1 MKPIVLLIAFFCS
14 SLMTAQNFSKEWKE
28 IYQLEKEGSYKTLK
42 TNVDALYRKAHQS
55 KNETE
60 KAKAVL
66 FQMKLENVLEETNYQ
81 KKVDRL
87 HKELADSKGIY
98 KEVYRWYYIKTLM
111 SAYDSRQFYLYRN
124 SLVETTTTQLPKDI
138 DLWSKDHFKN
148 VVNEQVNL
156 LFKEESL
163 LKQTKVSTIKEL
175 IDYDQIDN
183 NLNQSVYEFFAINF
197 INDYA
202 NNSSFIR
209 GLGNEF
215 NRFDGSFSQQK
226 IIFPPKSDDLKNE
239 LSKKAVELFQQLE
252 KFYLSANQN
261 KALDKIRYLRFDK
274 LVSDKSAEGTAFQDL
289 GKNLS
294 TTFYKNR
301 WYADYAIKLS
311 KEANKTDKKDYYER
325 ALKAIAE
332 VKKNKHENDQLETI
346 QLLENDIKEKGVAV
360 SLKKEVYEGEPVKY
374 RISYKNI
381 DSVHLA
387 YYDFSKHTVLNDSVY
402 QLVIK
407 NQQPLKIISHVLPKD
422 VPYFQTSTEILGA
435 PFPLGSYLLVTY
447 SDTKDL
453 ENFHYQRINT
463 FQTTNVS
470 VFTKNINSETSAL
483 YVVHPKTGKPYEKVV
498 VRFKNKSYVTDE
510 SGKVI
515 VPNKTEYTNNEV
527 IVYLKNEIHKTN
539 LYVDSYGQY
548 ISKDDTKRDAK
559 IDLFTDRSIYR
570 PGQEVHFKG
579 ILYLKEKEGN
589 SVLENKSFQV
599 ILEDDNGDEL
609 NKIVVTT
616 NKLGAF
622 SGTFL
627 LPKSIA
633 TGEFSI
639 ALEELDEYRDKKE
652 EQFWEDI
659 RFPDERFDYRVEEY
673 KRPTF
678 DVTLEEIKQNV
689 FYDEKVTIKGK
700 ANSLAGGAIANAKV
714 KLEINSSYY
723 DNETYQS
730 KKIIDIKEELLTN
743 EQGAF
748 EYTFT
753 IPSDSIGKILK
764 EKITTN
770 YVNYS
775 VEVTDTAGEVREDEG
790 YFTVANTNH
799 RLTIYKYGIV
809 KTDEPL
815 NVSIKSFTHN
825 NEFSPV
831 TGTVK
836 IYQTLPNP
844 KFYGNRPWS
853 LPELTS
859 IDETTFRKLFP
870 YETYTKNDNEP
881 LEQKLVYEGTYTTQ
895 KNKDFELDIKNWK
908 TGAYQLEFE
917 VLDEKSGLPVESYTN
932 FDIKN
937 AEEKLATNQNFTVTN
952 HSKSNKNQ
960 LILETNSLYD
970 NVWLYVEYF
979 DRDATVQSKQFI
991 IKKGSQLIK
1000 IPLANSTENETISY
1014 NWFFLKEQQLYSD
1027 NGSYTIEQDKKE
1039 DEEWLVEWQSW
1050 NDKLNPAQQYQ
1061 WKLLLKNAKTNK
1073 AFQGEFLAS
1082 MYDASLDL
1090 LIDEWDRDEQS
1101 WITNSQKLNDYTYV
1115 SFSSPEKKDMI
1126 QHNYL
1131 YGSNFGTSNIHF
1143 YWNTWNY
1150 FGYDFS
1156 NRTNYTD
1163 YYSQLPVDIRNNTAD
1178 FYQIEL
1184 RDEKTG
1190 AFISNAMIFNF
1201 KNANQTTTNED
1212 GFAKVLGEKSVL
1224 IGVVALGYEEQRLEL
1239 KKGLTVIHLQPK
1251 EDGISETSYNRLN
1264 EQIKTFDRI
1273 YKYYIER
1280 VEGFSDILD
1289 DEKIFTNKVLQYDKS
1304 IEVDVTIPEQ
1314 IINNGVVKEITGIV
1328 KTQDGDPIPGATV
1341 LLLGTNFGTETND
1354 DGIYRLKVSTGDL
1367 IQATYEGFKSE
1378 RRYVQDSNVLN
1389 FILIEDESGVLN
1401 EIVVD
1406 TYRTT
1411 SKPKSNVAA
1420 STVSS
1425 KTIEGRPNANFIQT
1439 LQGQVPGLNIS
1450 TDSGQPGSGI
1460 TVILR
1465 GLGSITDNS
1474 NKPLVILDGVPVSDT
1489 NLSLLQSDIYDITV
1503 LKDAD
1508 AMALYG
1514 NRGASGVIVITT
1526 KKAQEAA
1533 AHLDI
1538 PLRRNLNETA
1548 FFYPHLQTNK
1558 DGEVIIDFTAPEAL
1572 TKWKFRGLAHNK
1584 STDYIYIETLSRTQK
1599 DVMIQ
1604 PNMPRF
1610 VRETD
1615 EVVLK
1620 ARVSNTTAQPLNAT
1634 AMLRLFNTITG
1645 EDLTDKVIKTEAL
1658 VPVIIEGLSAN
1669 TVSWTV
1675 QVPKNIEGLQYRI
1688 SVQSGNFTDG
1698 EESVIPVLSNRQ
1710 LVTETVPIWQLA
1722 NENKTYQLTN
1732 LIENESKTLENHQL
1746 KIEVSN
1752 NATWLMMQSLPYL
1765 FDYPHQCSEQLF
1777 AKYFANV
1784 IASNILENSPSMQ
1797 QLVKEWKEHP
1807 KSKLEEN
1814 EELKQIL
1821 LQETPWMKDLVS
1833 NEEQKAQF
1841 AHYFDVNRLDDEAE
1855 KIEDILTERQLP
1867 SGALPWFSGG
1877 NENRFITEHILITA
1891 AQLKN
1896 LGINNPLLDNNEG
1909 LINKAH
1915 RYLDIQF
1922 EKKFKDKQ
1930 EASFS
1935 EVIDYAFVKSYYKDS
1950 FAVSKENQTRID
1962 GRLTELKKDWVK
1974 LSLYDKAR
1982 LALILHRKGD
1992 KAWAKQI
1999 INQLE
2004 ESSVIDETYGMYW
2017 KENANKNYYYYN
2029 AAEVQALI
2037 IEAYKETEMS
2047 QDKIQ
2052 RLTAWL
2058 LSQKLQSNWGS
2069 TKATTQSLY
2078 AFLLSQ
2084 QDTKPEKGSVQ
2095 IQVGNEKLDAGKAT
2109 ETEQQIGIYAYQWI
2123 GDEVKNNM
2131 GKMEVKNTTS
2141 QPVFGGI
2148 YWQYFEDMSE
2158 IKSSENGLLNISRN
2172 YYIEDN
2178 DNKWDLVTAETQLT
2192 LGQKVKVRIEVEA
2205 VRDMSFVHIK
2215 DVRPATFE
2223 PVDVLSGYHYKN
2235 GLGYYQSTRDVATH
2249 FFVDTLNKGK
2259 YVLEYEVRLNNIG
2272 MFTSGIS
2279 TIQSMYAP
2287 EHSGNSESKDI
2298 RVK

>member
-1 MKPIVLLIAFFCS
+1 MKSVVFLVTLFCTSLL
-14 SLMTAQNFSKEWKE
+14 TAQNFSKEWKE

-42 TNVDALYRKAHQS
+42 TNVDALYKKAHQS
-55 KNETE
+55 KNEAE

-87 HKELADSKGIY
+87 QKELADSKGIY
-98 KEVYRWYYIKTLM
+98 KEVYRWYYIKTIL
-111 SAYDSRQFYLYRN
+111 SAYDSKQSYWRRN
-124 SLVETTTTQLPKDI
+124 SLVTATTAELPKDI
-138 DLWSKDHFKN
+138 DLWSKEQYQQ
-148 VVNEQVNL
+148 VVLEEAEL

-163 LKQTKVSTIKEL
+163 LKQTKVSAIKDL
-175 IDYDQIDN
+175 IDYDYIDN

-202 NNSSFIR
+202 YNSYLVR
-209 GLGNEF
+209 PLQEEF
-215 NRFDGSFSQQK
+215 NSFDASFSQQK
-226 IIFPPKSDDLKNE
+226 IVFPPKSDDLKSE
-239 LSKKAVELFQQLE
+239 LGKKAIELFQKLE
-252 KFYLSANQN
+252 QHYIATNQN
-261 KALDKIRYLRFDK
+261 KALDKIRYLRFEKFAD
-274 LVSDKSAEGTAFQDL
+274 DQSAEGTAFQDL

-294 TTFYKNR
+294 TNFYKNR

-325 ALKAIAE
+325 SLKAIAE
-332 VKKNKHENDQLETI
+332 VKKNKHENDQLENV
-346 QLLENDIKEKGVAV
+346 QLLENDIKQKEFSV
-360 SLKKEVYEGEPVKY
+360 SLKKEVYEGEPAKY
-374 RISYKNI
+374 RIDYKNI

-387 YYDFSKHTVLNDSVY
+387 YYDFSKHAVLNDSVY
-402 QLVIK
+402 QLVVK

-422 VPYFQTSTEILGA
+422 LPYFQTSTEILGA
-435 PFPLGSYLLVTY
+435 QFPLGTYLLVAY
-447 SDTKDL
+447 SETKDL
-453 ENFHYQRINT
+453 ESFHYQRINT

-470 VFTKNINSETSAL
+470 IFTKNIDNETSAL

-498 VRFKNKSYVTDE
+498 VRFKNKSFVTDE
-510 SGKVI
+510 LGKII
-515 VPNKTEYTNNEV
+515 VPNKTEYGTDNTV
-527 IVYLKNEIHKTN
+527 AVYLKNETYKTN

-548 ISKDDTKRDAK
+548 ISIQNVKREAK
-559 IDLFTDRSIYR
+559 IDLFTDRTIYR

-579 ILYLKEKEGN
+579 ILYLKEKQGN
-589 SVLENKSFQV
+589 SVLVNKSFQA
-599 ILEDDNGDEL
+599 ILEDDNGDEI
-609 NKIVVTT
+609 NKITLTT
-616 NKLGAF
+616 NELGGF

-639 ALEELDEYRDKKE
+639 SIEELDEYADENE
-652 EQFWEDI
+652 EQFWKDI
-659 RFPDERFDYRVEEY
+659 LFPDETFDYRVEEY

-678 DVTLEEIKQNV
+678 DVELEAIKYNV
-689 FYDEKVTIKGK
+689 YFDEKVTIKGK

-714 KLEINSSYY
+714 KLRINSSYY

-730 KKIIDIKEELLTN
+730 KKIIDIQEELLTN

-753 IPSDSIGKILK
+753 IPSDSIGNILK
-764 EKITTN
+764 EKIITN
-770 YVNYS
+770 YVNYFI
-775 VEVTDTAGEVREDEG
+775 EVTDTAGEVREYDRR
-790 YFTVANTNH
+790 FTVANTNH
-799 RLTIYKYGIV
+799 RLSIYKYNTA

-836 IYQTLPNP
+836 IYQTLPNST
-844 KFYGNRPWS
+844 FYGNRPWS

-870 YETYTKNDNEP
+870 YETYTEKDNEP
-881 LEQKLVYEGTYTTQ
+881 LERKLVYEGTYTTQ
-895 KNKDFELDIKNWK
+895 KDKDFELDIKNWK
-908 TGAYQLEFE
+908 TGAYQLAFE
-917 VLDEKSGLPVESYTN
+917 ILDEKSGLSVKSSTN

-937 AEEKLATNQNFTVTN
+937 AEEKLATNKNVAVTN

-979 DRDATVQSKQFI
+979 DRDATVQSKQFLV
-991 IKKGSQLIK
+991 KKGSQLIK

-1014 NWFFLKEQQLYSD
+1014 NWFFMKEQQLYSD
-1027 NGSYTIEQDKKE
+1027 KGSYTIEQEKKE
-1039 DEEWLVEWQSW
+1039 DEKWLVEWQSW

-1090 LIDEWDRDEQS
+1090 LIDEWDRDEKS

-1131 YGSNFGTSNIHF
+1131 YGSDFGASNIHF

-1150 FGYDFS
+1150 FGYNFS

-1163 YYSQLPVDIRNNTAD
+1163 YYSQLPVDILNNTAD
-1178 FYQIEL
+1178 FYQIEV
-1184 RDEKTG
+1184 RDEKTE

-1212 GFAKVLGEKSVL
+1212 GFAKVLGEKSQL

-1239 KKGLTVIHLQPK
+1239 KKGLTVIHLHPK
-1251 EDGISETSYNRLN
+1251 EGGISEISYNRLN
-1264 EQIKTFDRI
+1264 EQIKIFDRI

-1314 IINNGVVKEITGIV
+1314 IISDGVIKEITGIV
-1328 KTQDGDPIPGATV
+1328 RTQDGEPIPGATV
-1341 LLLGTNFGTETND
+1341 MKLGSNIESDTD
-1354 DGIYRLKVSTGDL
+1354 DNGIYRFKASNGDL

-1401 EIVVD
+1401 DIVVD
-1406 TYRTT
+1406 TYRTV
-1411 SKPKSNVAA
+1411 SKSQSAVAA
-1420 STVSS
+1420 ST
-1425 KTIEGRPNANFIQT
+1425 TT
-1439 LQGQVPGLNIS
+1439 S
-1450 TDSGQPGSGI
+1450 T
-1460 TVILR
+1460 T
-1465 GLGSITDNS
+1465 TY
-1474 NKPLVILDGVPVSDT
+1474 GV
-1489 NLSLLQSDIYDITV
+1489 QSV
-1503 LKDAD
+1503 EDAH
-1508 AMALYG
+1508 
-1514 NRGASGVIVITT
+1514 
-1526 KKAQEAA
+1526 KE
-1533 AHLDI
+1533 I
-1538 PLRRNLNETA
+1538 PLRKNLNETA
-1548 FFYPHLQTNK
+1548 FFYPHLQTNDK
-1558 DGEVIIDFTAPEAL
+1558 GEIVIDFTAPEAL
-1572 TKWKFRGLAHNK
+1572 TQWKFRGLAHNK

-1610 VRETD
+1610 VREID
-1615 EVVLK
+1615 EIVLK

-1645 EDLTDKVIKTEAL
+1645 EDLSAQIIKTEAL

-1675 QVPKNIEGLQYRI
+1675 QIPKNIEGLQYRI

-1732 LIENESKTLENHQL
+1732 LLENASATLENHQL
-1746 KIEVSN
+1746 RIDVSN
-1752 NATWLMMQSLPYL
+1752 NATWLMMQSLSYL
-1765 FDYPHQCSEQLF
+1765 LDYPHQCSEQLF
-1777 AKYFANV
+1777 ARYFANV
-1784 IASNILENSPSMQ
+1784 IASNVLENNPSIQ
-1797 QLVKEWKEHP
+1797 QLVKEWKENP

-1814 EELKQIL
+1814 EELKEIL

-1833 NEEQKAQF
+1833 DEEQKAQF
-1841 AHYFDVNRLDDEAE
+1841 AHYFDVNRLDDEAQ
-1855 KIEDILTERQLP
+1855 KIEDLLTERQMP

-1877 NENRFITEHILITA
+1877 NENPYITAHILVTI

-1896 LGINNPLLDNNEG
+1896 LGIRNPFLNNTEG
-1909 LINKAH
+1909 FINKAH
-1915 RYLDIQF
+1915 RYLDVQF
-1922 EKKFKDKQ
+1922 EKKFQNKQ
-1930 EASFS
+1930 ELSFS

-1950 FAVSKENQTRID
+1950 FAVSKENQARID
-1962 GRLTELKKDWVK
+1962 RRLEALKKDWVK
-1974 LSLYDKAR
+1974 LPLYDKAR
-1982 LALILHRKGD
+1982 LILVLHRKD
-1992 KAWAKQI
+1992 ESNWAKKI

-2017 KENANKNYYYYN
+2017 KENLSENYYYYN

-2037 IEAYKETEMS
+2037 IEAYKETEMP
-2047 QDKIQ
+2047 QEKIQ
-2052 RLTAWL
+2052 RLNVWL
-2058 LSQKLQSNWGS
+2058 LSQKLQTDWGT

-2078 AFLLSQ
+2078 ALILGQ
-2084 QDTKPEKGSVQ
+2084 QDVNLEQGSIQ
-2095 IQVGNEKLDAGKAT
+2095 IQAGNEKINISKAT
-2109 ETEQQIGIYAYQWI
+2109 ETEQQIGNYSYRWT
-2123 GDEVKNNM
+2123 GEEVKPSM
-2131 GKMEVKNTTS
+2131 GKIEVKNTTS
-2141 QPVFGGI
+2141 QPVFGGV
-2148 YWQYFEDMSE
+2148 YWQYFEDMST
-2158 IKSSENGLLNISRN
+2158 IKNSQDGLLNISRN
-2172 YYIEDN
+2172 YYIEN
-2178 DNKWDLVTAETQLT
+2178 KEGKWDLVTAETKLI
-2192 LGQKVKVRIEVEA
+2192 LGQKVKVRIEIEA
-2205 VRDMSFVHIK
+2205 TRDMSFVHIK

-2235 GLGYYQSTRDVATH
+2235 GLGYYQSTRDAATH
-2249 FFVDTLNKGK
+2249 FFVDMLTKGK

-2272 MFTSGIS
+2272 TFTSGIS

-2287 EHSGNSESKDI
+2287 EHSGHSDGTI
-2298 RVK
+2298 VKVKE

>member
-14 SLMTAQNFSKEWKE
+14 TLMTAQNFSKEWKE

-87 HKELADSKGIY
+87 QKELADNKGIY

-111 SAYDSRQFYLYRN
+111 AAYDSRQFYWYRN

-332 VKKNKHENDQLETI
+332 VKKNKHENDQLETV
-346 QLLENDIKEKGVAV
+346 QLLENDIKEKEFAV

-381 DSVHLA
+381 DSLHLA

-422 VPYFQTSTEILGA
+422 IPYFQTSTEILGTQ
-435 PFPLGSYLLVTY
+435 FPLGSYLLVTY

-483 YVVHPKTGKPYEKVV
+483 YVVHPKTGKAYEKVV
-498 VRFKNKSYVTDE
+498 LRFKNKSYVTDE

-527 IVYLKNEIHKTN
+527 IVYLKNEIYKTN
-539 LYVDSYGQY
+539 LHVDSYGQY
-548 ISKDDTKRDAK
+548 ISKDDAKREAK
-559 IDLFTDRSIYR
+559 IDLFSDRSIYR

-639 ALEELDEYRDKKE
+639 SLEELDEYTDKKE

-700 ANSLAGGAIANAKV
+700 ANSLAGGAIASAKV

-753 IPSDSIGKILK
+753 ISSDSIGNILK

-825 NEFSPV
+825 SEFSPV

-917 VLDEKSGLPVESYTN
+917 VLDEKSGLPVESSTN

-937 AEEKLATNQNFTVTN
+937 AEEKLATNKNVAVTN

-979 DRDATVQSKQFI
+979 DSDATVQSKQFS

-1014 NWFFLKEQQLYSD
+1014 NWFFMKEQQLYSD
-1027 NGSYTIEQDKKE
+1027 KGSYIIEQEKKG
-1039 DEEWLVEWQSW
+1039 DEKWLVEWQSW

-1090 LIDEWDRDEQS
+1090 LIENGWGSS
-1101 WITNSQKLNDYTYV
+1101 WRTNSDKINNYAYV
-1115 SFSSPEKKDMI
+1115 SFSSPRKSNGV
-1126 QHNYL
+1126 QQNYL
-1131 YGSNFGTSNIHF
+1131 YGSNFYNNINF

-1156 NRTNYTD
+1156 NSSYYND
-1163 YYSQLPVDIRNNTAD
+1163 YYHYVPEEIQNNTGTY
-1178 FYQIEL
+1178 FQVEV
-1184 RDEKTG
+1184 RDAKTG
-1190 AFISNAMIFNF
+1190 NYISNAMLFNF
-1201 KNANQTTTNED
+1201 KNAEQVETNED
-1212 GFAKVLGEKSVL
+1212 GFARILGEKTVL
-1224 IGVVALGYEEQRLEL
+1224 MGVVALGYEEQRLEL
-1239 KKGLTVIHLQPK
+1239 KKGMTVIHLRPK
-1251 EDGISETSYNRLN
+1251 EDGISETSYDDLFKVKKAWYGIYYHYLN
-1264 EQIKTFDRI
+1264 NVADASKSVQ
-1273 YKYYIER
+1273 
-1280 VEGFSDILD
+1280 
-1289 DEKIFTNKVLQYDKS
+1289 DEVRFMET
-1304 IEVDVTIPEQ
+1304 
-1314 IINNGVVKEITGIV
+1314 IV
-1328 KTQDGDPIPGATV
+1328 KKDEATK
-1341 LLLGTNFGTETND
+1341 TYQMDFD
-1354 DGIYRLKVSTGDL
+1354 DDISSWED
-1367 IQATYEGFKSE
+1367 QEGNL
-1378 RRYVQDSNVLN
+1378 D
-1389 FILIEDESGVLN
+1389 

-1420 STVSS
+1420 STVTSR
-1425 KTIEGRPNANFIQT
+1425 TIEGRPNASFIQT

-1450 TDSGQPGSGI
+1450 TGSGEPGSDGT

-1465 GLGSITDNS
+1465 GLGSMTDGS
-1474 NKPLVILDGVPVSDT
+1474 NKPLVILDGVPVSEAQ
-1489 NLSLLQSDIYDITV
+1489 LSLLQSDIYDITV
-1503 LKDAD
+1503 LKDTEAITI
-1508 AMALYG
+1508 YG
-1514 NRGASGVIVITT
+1514 NRGANGVIVITT
-1526 KKAQEAA
+1526 NKAQQAA
-1533 AHLDI
+1533 EHLEI
-1538 PLRRNLNETA
+1538 PLRKNLNETA
-1548 FFYPHLQTNK
+1548 FFYPHLQTNDK
-1558 DGEVIIDFTAPEAL
+1558 GEIVIDFTAPEAL
-1572 TKWKFRGLAHNK
+1572 TQWKFRGLAHNK

-1645 EDLTDKVIKTEAL
+1645 EDLTDKIIKTEPL
-1658 VPVIIEGLSAN
+1658 VSVIIEELSAN

-1675 QVPKNIEGLQYRI
+1675 QIPKNTEGLQYRI

-1710 LVTETVPIWQLA
+1710 LITETLPIWQLA
-1722 NENKTYQLTN
+1722 NENKSYQLTN

-1752 NATWLMMQSLPYL
+1752 NATWLMMQSFPYL

-1784 IASNILENSPSMQ
+1784 IASNILENSPSIQ
-1797 QLVKEWKEHP
+1797 QLVKEWKENP

-1877 NENRFITEHILITA
+1877 NENRYITEHILVTA

-1896 LGINNPLLDNNEG
+1896 LGINNPLLNNKEG

-1915 RYLDIQF
+1915 RYLDLQF
-1922 EKKFKDKQ
+1922 EKKFQNKQ

-1950 FAVSKENQTRID
+1950 FAVSKENQAKINLK
-1962 GRLTELKKDWVK
+1962 LTELKKDWVK

-1982 LALILHRKGD
+1982 LALITHRKGD
-1992 KAWAKQI
+1992 KDWAKQI

-2017 KENANKNYYYYN
+2017 KENSNKNYYYYN

-2052 RLTAWL
+2052 RLNAWL
-2058 LSQKLQSNWGS
+2058 LSQKLQTNWGT

-2084 QDTKPEKGSVQ
+2084 QDVKPEKGSIQ
-2095 IQVGNEKLDAGKAT
+2095 IQVGNEKLDSGKAT
-2109 ETEQQIGIYAYQWI
+2109 ETEQQIGIYAYQWT
-2123 GDEVKNNM
+2123 GDDVKNEM
-2131 GKMEVKNTTS
+2131 GKVEVKNTTS
-2141 QPVFGGI
+2141 QPIFGGI
-2148 YWQYFEDMSE
+2148 YWQYFEDMSAV
-2158 IKSSENGLLNISRN
+2158 KPSENSLLNISRN

-2235 GLGYYQSTRDVATH
+2235 GLGYYQSTRDAATH

-2287 EHSGNSESKDI
+2287 EHSGHSDGKS
-2298 RVK
+2298 VKVQ

>member
-14 SLMTAQNFSKEWKE
+14 TLMTAQNFSKEWKE

-87 HKELADSKGIY
+87 QKELADSKGIY

-111 SAYDSRQFYLYRN
+111 AAYDSRQFYWYRN

-215 NRFDGSFSQQK
+215 NRFDGSFSQQE

-381 DSVHLA
+381 DSLHLA

-422 VPYFQTSTEILGA
+422 IPYFQASTEILGA
-435 PFPLGSYLLVTY
+435 PFPLGTYLLVTY

-498 VRFKNKSYVTDE
+498 LRFKNKSYVTDE

-527 IVYLKNEIHKTN
+527 IVYLKNEIYKTN

-599 ILEDDNGDEL
+599 ILEDDNGDEV

-639 ALEELDEYRDKKE
+639 ALEELDEYTDKTEK
-652 EQFWEDI
+652 QFWESLS
-659 RFPDERFDYRVEEY
+659 FPDERFDYRVEEY

-678 DVTLEEIKQNV
+678 DLTLEEIKQNV

-700 ANSLAGGAIANAKV
+700 ANSLAGGAIASAKV
-714 KLEINSSYY
+714 KLKINCSYY

-730 KKIIDIKEELLTN
+730 KKIIDIQEELLTN

-748 EYTFT
+748 EYTFS
-753 IPSDSIGKILK
+753 IPSDSIGNILK

-775 VEVTDTAGEVREDEG
+775 VEVTDTAGEVREAEG
-790 YFTVANTNH
+790 NFTVANTNH

-809 KTDEPL
+809 KTDELL

-825 NEFSPV
+825 GEFSPV
-831 TGTVK
+831 TGTIK
-836 IYQTLPNP
+836 IYQTLPNL
-844 KFYGNRPWS
+844 KFFANRPWS
-853 LPELTS
+853 LPELAS
-859 IDETTFRKLFP
+859 IDETEFRKLFP
-870 YETYTKNDNEP
+870 YETYTADDSKIQE
-881 LEQKLVYEGTYTTQ
+881 KTVVYEGPYTTQ
-895 KNKDFELDIKNWK
+895 KDKDFGLEIKDWK
-908 TGAYQLEFE
+908 TGSYELEFE
-917 VLDEKSGLPVESYTN
+917 TLDSKSGLSIDANTF

-937 AEEKLATNQNFTVTN
+937 VEEKLATNQKFTVTN

-979 DRDATVQSKQFI
+979 DRDATVQSKQFLV
-991 IKKGSQLIK
+991 KKGSQLIK
-1000 IPLANSTENETISY
+1000 IPLANGTENETISY

-1090 LIDEWDRDEQS
+1090 LLENEWGSS
-1101 WITNSQKLNDYTYV
+1101 WRTNSDKISNYAYV
-1115 SFSSPEKKDMI
+1115 NFSSPRKSNGV
-1126 QHNYL
+1126 QQNYL
-1131 YGSNFGTSNIHF
+1131 YGSNFYNNINF

-1156 NRTNYTD
+1156 NSSYYND
-1163 YYSQLPVDIRNNTAD
+1163 YYHYVPEEIQNNTGTY
-1178 FYQIEL
+1178 FQVEV
-1184 RDEKTG
+1184 RDAKTG
-1190 AFISNAMIFNF
+1190 NYISNAMLFNF
-1201 KNANQTTTNED
+1201 KNADQTATNED
-1212 GFAKVLGEKSVL
+1212 GFASIVGEKSVL
-1224 IGVVALGYEEQRLEL
+1224 VGVVALGYEEQRLEL

-1251 EDGISETSYNRLN
+1251 EGGISTASYDDLFKIKSAWYGIYYHYQNNIADASKSAQDEIRFTEGVLKKDAKMAEILNRM
-1264 EQIKTFDRI
+1264 DVGGD
-1273 YKYYIER
+1273 YKSSR
-1280 VEGFSDILD
+1280 
-1289 DEKIFTNKVLQYDKS
+1289 
-1304 IEVDVTIPEQ
+1304 
-1314 IINNGVVKEITGIV
+1314 EITG
-1328 KTQDGDPIPGATV
+1328 GA
-1341 LLLGTNFGTETND
+1341 D
-1354 DGIYRLKVSTGDL
+1354 K
-1367 IQATYEGFKSE
+1367 
-1378 RRYVQDSNVLN
+1378 
-1389 FILIEDESGVLN
+1389 
-1401 EIVVD
+1401 
-1406 TYRTT
+1406 
-1411 SKPKSNVAA
+1411 
-1420 STVSS
+1420 SS
-1425 KTIEGRPNANFIQT
+1425 KGTGRGEKYSDDENKVVSAVAYT
-1439 LQGQVPGLNIS
+1439 TTIS
-1450 TDSGQPGSGI
+1450 T
-1460 TVILR
+1460 T
-1465 GLGSITDNS
+1465 TY
-1474 NKPLVILDGVPVSDT
+1474 GVQSVEDT
-1489 NLSLLQSDIYDITV
+1489 
-1503 LKDAD
+1503 
-1508 AMALYG
+1508 
-1514 NRGASGVIVITT
+1514 
-1526 KKAQEAA
+1526 
-1533 AHLDI
+1533 HLDI
-1538 PLRRNLNETA
+1538 PLRKNLQETA

-1584 STDYIYIETLSRTQK
+1584 STDYIYIETLSKTQK

-1620 ARVSNTTAQPLNAT
+1620 ARVSNTTNQPLNAT

-1710 LVTETVPIWQLA
+1710 LITETLPIWQLA
-1722 NENKTYQLTN
+1722 NENKSYQLTN

-1784 IASNILENSPSMQ
+1784 IASNVLENNPSIQ
-1797 QLVKEWKEHP
+1797 QLVKEWKENP

-1821 LQETPWMKDLVS
+1821 LQETPWMKDLIS
-1833 NEEQKAQF
+1833 SEEQKAQF
-1841 AHYFDVNRLDDEAE
+1841 AHYFDVNLLDDEVE

-1877 NENRFITEHILITA
+1877 NENRYITEHILVTA

-1896 LGINNPLLDNNEG
+1896 LGINNPLLNNKEG

-1915 RYLDIQF
+1915 RYLDVQF
-1922 EKKFKDKQ
+1922 ERKFQNKQ

-1950 FAVSKENQTRID
+1950 FAVSKENQAKINLK
-1962 GRLTELKKDWVK
+1962 LTELKKDWVK

-1982 LALILHRKGD
+1982 LALITHRKGD
-1992 KAWAKQI
+1992 KDWAKQI

-2017 KENANKNYYYYN
+2017 KENSNKNYYYYN

-2052 RLTAWL
+2052 RLNAWL
-2058 LSQKLQSNWGS
+2058 LSQKLQTNWGT
-2069 TKATTQSLY
+2069 TKSTTQSLY

-2084 QDTKPEKGSVQ
+2084 QDTRPEKGSVQ

-2123 GDEVKNNM
+2123 GDDVKNEM
-2131 GKMEVKNTTS
+2131 GKVEVKNTTS

-2148 YWQYFEDMSE
+2148 YWQYFEDMSA
-2158 IKSSENGLLNISRN
+2158 IKPSENGLLNISQN
-2172 YYIEDN
+2172 YYIEN
-2178 DNKWDLVTAETQLT
+2178 KENKWDLVTAETQLT
-2192 LGQKVKVRIEVEA
+2192 LGQKVKVRVEVEA

-2235 GLGYYQSTRDVATH
+2235 GLGYYQSTRDAATH

-2272 MFTSGIS
+2272 TFISGIS

-2287 EHSGNSESKDI
+2287 EHSGHSSGKS
-2298 RVK
+2298 VKVQ

>member
-1 MKPIVLLIAFFCS
+1 MRSVIFLVALFCTSLL
-14 SLMTAQNFSKEWKE
+14 TAQNFSKEWKE
-28 IYQLEKEGSYKTLK
+28 IYQLEKEGSYKILK
-42 TNVDALYRKAHQS
+42 TNVDALYKKAHQS
-55 KNETE
+55 KNEAE

-87 HKELADSKGIY
+87 QKELADSKGIY
-98 KEVYRWYYIKTLM
+98 KEVYRWYYIKTIL
-111 SAYDSRQFYLYRN
+111 SAYDSKQSYWRRN
-124 SLVETTTTQLPKDI
+124 SLVTTTTAELPKDI
-138 DLWSKDHFKN
+138 DLWSK
-148 VVNEQVNL
+148 EQYQQVILEEVKL

-163 LKQTKVSTIKEL
+163 LKQTKVSAIKDL
-175 IDYDQIDN
+175 IDYDYIDN

-202 NNSSFIR
+202 YNSYLVR
-209 GLGNEF
+209 PLQEEF
-215 NRFDGSFSQQK
+215 NRFDASFSQQK
-226 IIFPPKSDDLKNE
+226 IVFPPKSDDLKNE
-239 LSKKAVELFQQLE
+239 LSKKAIELFPKLE
-252 KFYLSANQN
+252 VYYIATNQN
-261 KALDKIRYLRFDK
+261 KALDKIRYLRFEKFAD
-274 LVSDKSAEGTAFQDL
+274 DQSAEGTAFQDL

-294 TTFYKNR
+294 TNFYKNR

-325 ALKAIAE
+325 SLKAIAE
-332 VKKNKHENDQLETI
+332 VKKNKQENDQLENV
-346 QLLENDIKEKGVAV
+346 QLLENSIKQKEFAV
-360 SLKKEVYEGEPVKY
+360 SLKKEVYEGEPIKY
-374 RISYKNI
+374 LIDYKNI

-387 YYDFSKHTVLNDSVY
+387 YYDFSKHAVLNDSVY
-402 QLVIK
+402 QLVVK

-422 VPYFQTSTEILGA
+422 LPYFQTSTEILGA
-435 PFPLGSYLLVTY
+435 QFPLGTYLLVAY
-447 SDTKDL
+447 SETKDL
-453 ENFHYQRINT
+453 ESFHYQRINT

-470 VFTKNINSETSAL
+470 IFTKNIDSETSAL

-498 VRFKNKSYVTDE
+498 VRFKNKSFVTDE
-510 SGKVI
+510 LGEII
-515 VPNKTEYTNNEV
+515 VPNKTEYNTDNTV
-527 IVYLKNEIHKTN
+527 AVYLKNETYKTN

-548 ISKDDTKRDAK
+548 ISKDDAKREAK

-599 ILEDDNGDEL
+599 ILEDDNGDEV
-609 NKIVVTT
+609 NKIIVTT

-639 ALEELDEYRDKKE
+639 ALEELDEYTDKNDK
-652 EQFWEDI
+652 QFWEGLS
-659 RFPDERFDYRVEEY
+659 FPDERFDYQVEEY

-723 DNETYQS
+723 NYETYES
-730 KKIIDIKEELLTN
+730 KKIIDIQEELFSN

-753 IPSDSIGKILK
+753 IPSDSLGKILK
-764 EKITTN
+764 EEIFTN
-770 YVNYS
+770 SVHYS
-775 VEVTDTAGEVREDEG
+775 VEVIDSAGEVREDEG
-790 YFTVANTNH
+790 SFTVANTKH
-799 RLTIYKYGIV
+799 RLSVYKYGTA

-815 NVSIKSFTHN
+815 SAVIKSFIHN
-825 NEFSPV
+825 GEFSPV

-836 IYQTLPNP
+836 IYQTLPNST
-844 KFYGNRPWS
+844 FYANRPWS

-859 IDETTFRKLFP
+859 IDETEFRKLFP
-870 YETYTKNDNEP
+870 YEAYTADDGKTQE
-881 LEQKLVYEGTYTTQ
+881 KTVVYEGTYTTQ
-895 KNKDFELDIKNWK
+895 KDKDFELEIKDWK
-908 TGAYQLEFE
+908 TGDYQLEFE
-917 VLDEKSGLPVESYTN
+917 FLDEKSGLPVKSSTN
-932 FDIKN
+932 FKIKN
-937 AEEKLATNQNFTVTN
+937 ADEKLASNENFTVTN
-952 HSKSNKNQ
+952 HSKSSKNQ

-970 NVWLYVEYF
+970 NVSLYVEYF
-979 DRDATVQSKQFI
+979 DRDATVQSKQFS

-1014 NWFFLKEQQLYSD
+1014 NWFFLKEQQLYS
-1027 NGSYTIEQDKKE
+1027 NSGSYTIEQDKKN
-1039 DEEWLVEWQSW
+1039 EEEQCLVEWQSW
-1050 NDKLNPAQQYQ
+1050 NDKLNPTQQYQ

-1082 MYDASLDL
+1082 MYNASLDL
-1090 LIDEWDRDEQS
+1090 LIDEWDRDEKS

-1131 YGSNFGTSNIHF
+1131 YGSDFGASNIHF

-1150 FGYDFS
+1150 FGYNFS

-1163 YYSQLPVDIRNNTAD
+1163 YYSQLPVDILNNTAD
-1178 FYQIEL
+1178 FYQIEV
-1184 RDEKTG
+1184 RDEKTE

-1212 GFAKVLGEKSVL
+1212 GFAKVLGEKSQL

-1239 KKGLTVIHLQPK
+1239 KKGLTVIHLHPK
-1251 EDGISETSYNRLN
+1251 EGGISEISYNRLN
-1264 EQIKTFDRI
+1264 EQIKIFDRI

-1314 IINNGVVKEITGIV
+1314 IISDGVIKEITGIV
-1328 KTQDGDPIPGATV
+1328 RTQDGEPIPGATV
-1341 LLLGTNFGTETND
+1341 MKLGSNIESDTD
-1354 DGIYRLKVSTGDL
+1354 DNGIYRFKASNGDL

-1401 EIVVD
+1401 DIVVD
-1406 TYRTT
+1406 TYRTV
-1411 SKPKSNVAA
+1411 SKSQSAVAA
-1420 STVSS
+1420 ST
-1425 KTIEGRPNANFIQT
+1425 TT
-1439 LQGQVPGLNIS
+1439 S
-1450 TDSGQPGSGI
+1450 T
-1460 TVILR
+1460 T
-1465 GLGSITDNS
+1465 TY
-1474 NKPLVILDGVPVSDT
+1474 GV
-1489 NLSLLQSDIYDITV
+1489 QSV
-1503 LKDAD
+1503 EDAH
-1508 AMALYG
+1508 
-1514 NRGASGVIVITT
+1514 
-1526 KKAQEAA
+1526 KE
-1533 AHLDI
+1533 I
-1538 PLRRNLNETA
+1538 PLRKNLNETA
-1548 FFYPHLQTNK
+1548 FFYPHLQTNDK
-1558 DGEVIIDFTAPEAL
+1558 GEIVIDFTAPEAL
-1572 TKWKFRGLAHNK
+1572 TQWKFRGLAHNK

-1610 VRETD
+1610 VREID
-1615 EVVLK
+1615 EIVLK

-1645 EDLTDKVIKTEAL
+1645 EDLSAQIIKTEAL

-1675 QVPKNIEGLQYRI
+1675 QIPKNIEGLQYRI

-1722 NENKTYQLTN
+1722 NENKSYQLTN
-1732 LIENESKTLENHQL
+1732 LLENTSATLENHQL
-1746 KIEVSN
+1746 RIDVSN

-1765 FDYPHQCSEQLF
+1765 LDYPHQCSEQLF
-1777 AKYFANV
+1777 ARYFANV
-1784 IASNILENSPSMQ
+1784 IASNVLENNPSIQ
-1797 QLVKEWKEHP
+1797 QLVNEWKENP

-1814 EELKQIL
+1814 EELKEIL

-1833 NEEQKAQF
+1833 DEEQKAQF
-1841 AHYFDVNRLDDEAE
+1841 AHYFDVNRLDDEAQ
-1855 KIEDILTERQLP
+1855 KIEDLLTERQMP

-1877 NENRFITEHILITA
+1877 NENPYITAHILVTI

-1896 LGINNPLLDNNEG
+1896 LGIHNPFLNNTEG
-1909 LINKAH
+1909 FINKAH
-1915 RYLDIQF
+1915 RYLDVQF
-1922 EKKFKDKQ
+1922 EKKFQNKQ
-1930 EASFS
+1930 EPSFS
-1935 EVIDYAFVKSYYKDS
+1935 EVIDYAFVKNYYKDS
-1950 FAVSKENQTRID
+1950 FAVSKENQARID
-1962 GRLTELKKDWVK
+1962 RRLEALKKDWVK

-1982 LALILHRKGD
+1982 LILVLQRKGD
-1992 KAWAKQI
+1992 TNWAKQI
-1999 INQLE
+1999 IHQLE
-2004 ESSVIDETYGMYW
+2004 ESAVIDETYGMYW
-2017 KENANKNYYYYN
+2017 KENSSKNYYYYN

-2037 IEAYKETEMS
+2037 IEAYKETEMP
-2047 QDKIQ
+2047 QEKIQ
-2052 RLTAWL
+2052 RLNAWL
-2058 LSQKLQSNWGS
+2058 LSQKLQTDWGT

-2078 AFLLSQ
+2078 ALLLGQ
-2084 QDTKPEKGSVQ
+2084 QDVNLEKGSIQ
-2095 IQVGNEKLDAGKAT
+2095 IQAGNEKISAGKAT
-2109 ETEQQIGIYAYQWI
+2109 ETEQQIGNYSYRWT
-2123 GDEVKNNM
+2123 GEEVKSSM
-2131 GKMEVKNTTS
+2131 GKIEVKNTTS
-2141 QPVFGGI
+2141 QPVFGGV
-2148 YWQYFEDMSE
+2148 YWQYFEDMST
-2158 IKSSENGLLNISRN
+2158 IKNSQDSLLNISRN
-2172 YYIEDN
+2172 YYIEN
-2178 DNKWDLVTAETQLT
+2178 KEGKWDLVTAETKLI
-2192 LGQKVKVRIEVEA
+2192 LGQKVKVRIEIEA
-2205 VRDMSFVHIK
+2205 TRDMSFVHIK

-2235 GLGYYQSTRDVATH
+2235 GLGYYQSTRDAATH
-2249 FFVDTLNKGK
+2249 FFVDMLTKGK

-2272 MFTSGIS
+2272 TFTSGIS

-2287 EHSGNSESKDI
+2287 EHSGHSDGTI
-2298 RVK
+2298 VKVKE

>member
-28 IYQLEKEGSYKTLK
+28 IYQLEKEGNYKSLK
-42 TNVDALYRKAHQS
+42 NSVDDLYRKAIRS
-55 KNETE
+55 KNEAE

-81 KKVDRL
+81 NKANRL
-87 HKELADSKGIY
+87 QKELAGSKGIY

-111 SAYDSRQFYLYRN
+111 AAFDSKQFYWQRN
-124 SLVETTTTQLPKDI
+124 SLVETTTNELPENI
-138 DLWSKDHFKN
+138 DLWSEQHYEQ
-148 VVNEQVNL
+148 VVLEQVNL
-156 LFKEESL
+156 LFAQEKILKEN
-163 LKQTKVSTIKEL
+163 KVSIIKEL

-202 NNSSFIR
+202 LMVNDGFYSF
-209 GLGNEF
+209 
-215 NRFDGSFSQQK
+215 DQSFAQQK
-226 IIFPPKSDDLKNE
+226 IIFPSKSDNLKRKM
-239 LSKKAVELFQQLE
+239 SHKSVELFQQLE
-252 KFYLSANQN
+252 KLYLSTHQN

-274 LVSDKSAEGTAFQDL
+274 LISDKSAEGNAFQDL

-301 WYADYAIKLS
+301 WHADYANKLINQ
-311 KEANKTDKKDYYER
+311 ANKTDNKDYYER
-325 ALKAIAE
+325 ALQAIAE
-332 VKKNKHENDQLETI
+332 VKKNKHENDQLHNI
-346 QLLENDIKEKGVAV
+346 LLLEQSIKQRALAI

-374 RISYKNI
+374 RIDYQNI

-387 YYDFSKHTVLNDSVY
+387 YYDFSNHSVLNDSVY
-402 QLVIK
+402 QWIIK
-407 NQQPLKIISHVLPKD
+407 HQQPIDTISTALP
-422 VPYFQTSTEILGA
+422 VGLPHYETSAEILGKQ
-435 PFPLGSYLLVTY
+435 FPLGKYLLVAYTNANELKKY
-447 SDTKDL
+447 DHRRVSS
-453 ENFHYQRINT
+453 

-470 VFTKNINSETSAL
+470 LFSKNIGRETSAL
-483 YVVHPKTGKPYEKVV
+483 YVVHPKTGKPYEKTV
-498 VRFKNKSYVTDE
+498 VRIKNRSYVTDE
-510 SGKVI
+510 FGKI
-515 VPNKTEYTNNEV
+515 IIPKSNDYRKESEV
-527 IVYLKNEIHKTN
+527 TVYLKSEIYKRN
-539 LYVDSYGQY
+539 INIYFYGQSVY
-548 ISKDDTKRDAK
+548 NKNMKKSAK

-579 ILYLKEKEGN
+579 ILYLIEKEGN
-589 SVLENKSFQV
+589 SALGNKSFQA
-599 ILEDDNGDEL
+599 ILEDDNEDEID
-609 NKIVVTT
+609 KIILTT

-633 TGEFSI
+633 TGEFYI
-639 ALEELDEYRDKKE
+639 YITELDEYTDKE
-652 EQFWEDI
+652 EEAFWEDI
-659 RFPDERFDYRVEEY
+659 SFPDESFSYQVEEY

-678 DVTLEEIKQNV
+678 EVALEEIKHNV
-689 FYDEKVTIKGK
+689 FFDQEVTIKGK
-700 ANSLAGGAIANAKV
+700 ANSLAGGAIAHAKV
-714 KLEINSSYY
+714 KLEVKSSYY
-723 DNETYQS
+723 DYETYQS
-730 KKIIDIKEELLTN
+730 INLIDIRKELLTD
-743 EQGAF
+743 EQGNF
-748 EYTFT
+748 EYTFA
-753 IPSDSIGKILK
+753 IPSDSFGEMLK
-764 EKITTN
+764 EKVTTN
-770 YVNYS
+770 KVNYS
-775 VEVTDTAGEVREDEG
+775 VEVTDSAGEVRKDNG
-790 YFTVANTNH
+790 AFTVSNTSFGLNV
-799 RLTIYKYGIV
+799 YKYGTV
-809 KTDEPL
+809 KSNEPL
-815 NVSIKSFTHN
+815 VVHAKSYSHN
-825 NEFSPV
+825 GEFHPIS
-831 TGTVK
+831 GTVK
-836 IYQTLPNP
+836 IYQTLPNSN
-844 KFYGNRPWS
+844 FYINRSWEE
-853 LPELTS
+853 PELS
-859 IDETTFRKLFP
+859 MIDETEFRQLFP
-870 YETYTKNDNEP
+870 NETYSAEDGKTPEKTI
-881 LEQKLVYEGTYTTQ
+881 VYESDYVTQ
-895 KNKDFELDIKNWK
+895 ENQDFTLNINSWK
-908 TGAYQLEFE
+908 TGNYELTFE
-917 VLDEKSGLPVESYTN
+917 TIDEKSGLPIVSSAN
-932 FDIKN
+932 FEIKN
-937 AEEKLATNQNFTVTN
+937 AEEKLATNENFTVEV
-952 HSKSNKNQ
+952 HPKSNKNQ

-970 NVWLYVEYF
+970 NVWFFVEYF
-979 DRDATVQSKQFI
+979 DRDATVQSKQFS
-991 IKKGSQLIK
+991 IKKGTQLIK
-1000 IPLANSTENETISY
+1000 IPLVYSTENETISY
-1014 NWFFLKEQQLYSD
+1014 NWFFVKEQQLHS
-1027 NGSYTIEQDKKE
+1027 NSGSYTIEQDKKE
-1039 DEEWLVEWQSW
+1039 DEKWLVEWQSW

-1061 WKLLLKNAKTNK
+1061 WKLLLKSAETNK
-1073 AFQGEFLAS
+1073 AFQGELLAS

-1090 LIDEWDRDEQS
+1090 FIQNA
-1101 WITNSQKLNDYTYV
+1101 WINRAKKGETEPYIY
-1115 SFSSPEKKDMI
+1115 FSNPNKPHTI
-1126 QHNYL
+1126 QQNYLQNHNYFFSID
-1131 YGSNFGTSNIHF
+1131 Y

-1150 FGYDFS
+1150 YGYNFNNS
-1156 NRTNYTD
+1156 E
-1163 YYSQLPVDIRNNTAD
+1163 YYRPYYLQIPKEIRNDKAN
-1178 FYQIEL
+1178 FYQIEVRDANTGTFIANAIIYNL
-1184 RDEKTG
+1184 RN
-1190 AFISNAMIFNF
+1190 ISH
-1201 KNANQTTTNED
+1201 QLTNEN
-1212 GFAKVLGEKSVL
+1212 GFAKIIDKKPPL
-1224 IGVVALGYEEQRLEL
+1224 IGVTALGYEEKYFEL
-1239 KKGLTVIHLQPK
+1239 RKEFTVVYLHQDNQSSITA
-1251 EDGISETSYNRLN
+1251 SSYEKLRNKFKYFS
-1264 EQIKTFDRI
+1264 QI
-1273 YKYYIER
+1273 YKYFVEIIENNVDVN
-1280 VEGFSDILD
+1280 VEKDFIKNVLENNKEFFSDTTYQHENIKKD
-1289 DEKIFTNKVLQYDKS
+1289 DAVRKIR
-1304 IEVDVTIPEQ
+1304 
-1314 IINNGVVKEITGIV
+1314 GVVT
-1328 KTQDGDPIPGATV
+1328 DADFGDPIPGAAV
-1341 LLLGTNFGTETND
+1341 SVVGTNLGTETNMEGVYEISALAGD
-1354 DGIYRLKVSTGDL
+1354 IIEVKFTGFETSRLLV
-1367 IQATYEGFKSE
+1367 KSS
-1378 RRYVQDSNVLN
+1378 DVLN
-1389 FILIEDESGVLN
+1389 FVLMEN
-1401 EIVVD
+1401 KD
-1406 TYRTT
+1406 
-1411 SKPKSNVAA
+1411 
-1420 STVSS
+1420 
-1425 KTIEGRPNANFIQT
+1425 
-1439 LQGQVPGLNIS
+1439 
-1450 TDSGQPGSGI
+1450 GQPIDQFFI
-1460 TVILR
+1460 TSYTTRANDEKVADNNIYRFVQYEMPQSTPESVTSVTLR
-1465 GLGSITDNS
+1465 GLGSINGEVE
-1474 NKPLVILDGVPVSDT
+1474 PLYVIDGVPMSAKTFHALNSDE
-1489 NLSLLQSDIYDITV
+1489 IAAVEV
-1503 LKDAD
+1503 LKDAS
-1508 AMALYG
+1508 AIAIYG
-1514 NRGASGVIVITT
+1514 NRGANGVIVITT
-1526 KKAQEAA
+1526 KKAQQAA
-1533 AHLDI
+1533 EHLEI
-1538 PLRRNLNETA
+1538 PLRKNLQETA

-1645 EDLTDKVIKTEAL
+1645 EDLTGQIIKTEAL

-1675 QVPKNIEGLQYRI
+1675 QILKNIEGLQYRI

-1710 LVTETVPIWQLA
+1710 LVTETLPIWQLA
-1722 NENKTYQLTN
+1722 NENKSYQLTN

-1784 IASNILENSPSMQ
+1784 IASNILENSPSIQ
-1797 QLVKEWKEHP
+1797 QLVKEWKENP

-1833 NEEQKAQF
+1833 KEEQKAQF
-1841 AHYFDVNRLDDEAE
+1841 AHYFDVKRLDDEAE

-1867 SGALPWFSGG
+1867 SGAFPWFSGG

-1930 EASFS
+1930 EASFL

-1982 LALILHRKGD
+1982 LALISQRKGD
-1992 KAWAKQI
+1992 KDWAKQI

-2004 ESSVIDETYGMYW
+2004 QSSVIDETYGMYW

-2058 LSQKLQSNWGS
+2058 LSQKLQTNWGS

-2084 QDTKPEKGSVQ
+2084 QDAKPEKGSIQ
-2095 IQVGNEKLDAGKAT
+2095 IQVGNEKLDTGKAT
-2109 ETEQQIGIYAYQWI
+2109 ETEQQIGIYAYQWT

-2172 YYIEDN
+2172 YYIENN
-2178 DNKWDLVTAETQLT
+2178 DNKWDLVTADTQLT

-2205 VRDMSFVHIK
+2205 VRNMSFVHIK

-2235 GLGYYQSTRDVATH
+2235 GLGYYQSTRDAATH

-2272 MFTSGIS
+2272 TFTSGIS

-2287 EHSGNSESKDI
+2287 AHSGHSDGKS
-2298 RVK
+2298 VKVE